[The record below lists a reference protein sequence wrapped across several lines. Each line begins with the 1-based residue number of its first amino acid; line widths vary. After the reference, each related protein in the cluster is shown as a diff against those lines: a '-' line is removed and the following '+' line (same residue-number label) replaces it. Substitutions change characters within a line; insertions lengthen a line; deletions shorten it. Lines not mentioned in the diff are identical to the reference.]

1 MFPTKVRH
9 PHASPFDVDFVET
22 QGNATIFLLLIST
35 FWGYVLTSMVCGNSG
50 KIVSFC
56 LGIVI
61 NPQLLIGKSR
71 EEIVKHYFLA
81 VFSYGEILEFLK
93 CYHNVNITL
102 RQLNRIL
109 RKNSLYRCHM
119 KTSLNAVIMK
129 IKE

>member
-1 MFPTKVRH
+1 
-9 PHASPFDVDFVET
+9 
-22 QGNATIFLLLIST
+22 
-35 FWGYVLTSMVCGNSG
+35 MVCGNSG

-56 LGIVI
+56 LGMMI
-61 NPQLLIGKSR
+61 NSQLLIGKSG

-81 VFSYGEILEFLK
+81 GFSFGEILEFLK

-109 RKNSLYRCHM
+109 RKNSLYRRHM

-129 IKE
+129 IKERLERSNRSYGYSSMHLTTSKQWYHSRS